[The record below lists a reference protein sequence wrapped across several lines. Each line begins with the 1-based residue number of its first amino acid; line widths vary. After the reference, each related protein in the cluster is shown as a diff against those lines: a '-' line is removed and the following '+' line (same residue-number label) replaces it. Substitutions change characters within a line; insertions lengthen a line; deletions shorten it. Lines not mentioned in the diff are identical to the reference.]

1 MSRLFQIGLLLLLL
15 LGLGAGLFIPWCARA
30 LYGEP
35 SPRLS
40 PLQRWVYSA
49 RLLWHDGLLTSHA
62 QSAQSLPFTI
72 QEGESIAAITTRL
85 EKQGLIPSAI
95 ALRDYLVYKGLDTSL
110 RAGHYRFRGTES
122 AIEIAHA
129 LQSPEPGK
137 AILVVL
143 PGWRLEE
150 IAAALP
156 TSGLNLTPSEFLAQA
171 KLPSGSLP
179 DLSRAASIEGFFF
192 PDTYTLERDTPAA
205 LLIEIAL
212 RNFERHITPE
222 VRQGFEKQGLSLY
235 QAVTLASIVER
246 ETVQVE
252 EAPLIAAVYLNRL
265 RAGMPLQADPT
276 VQYALGWDGESW
288 WKAPLAPAD
297 LQVPSPYNTYLHTG
311 LPPGPI
317 ANPGLGALQAVAAP
331 ASTDALFFRMR
342 CDHSGYH
349 EFARTYEEHLR
360 NSCP

>member
-1 MSRLFQIGLLLLLL
+1 MRRLLVSGLLPLLL
-15 LGLGAGLFIPWCARA
+15 LGLGAGLFIPWRARA

-49 RLLWHDGLLTSHA
+49 RLLWHDGLLTGHA
-62 QSAQSLPFTI
+62 ESAQPITFTI
-72 QEGESIAAITTRL
+72 QEGESVTSITTRM
-85 EKQGLIPSAI
+85 EKYGLIPSAA
-95 ALRDYLVYKGLDTSL
+95 ALRDYLVYRGLDTTL
-110 RAGHYRFRGTES
+110 RAGRYRFRGTES

-129 LQSPEPGK
+129 LQSPQPGK

-150 IAAALP
+150 IAATLP
-156 TSGLNLTPSEFLAQA
+156 TSGLNLTPDEFLAQA
-171 KLPSGSLP
+171 KQPSGSLP

-212 RNFERHITPE
+212 RNFEHHITPE
-222 VRQGFEKQGLSLY
+222 MRQGFEKQGLSLY
-235 QAVTLASIVER
+235 EAVTLASIVER
-246 ETVQVE
+246 ETVHAE
-252 EAPLIAAVYLNRL
+252 ETLFIAAVYLNRL

-276 VQYALGWDGESW
+276 VQYALGWDGQAW
-288 WKAPLAPAD
+288 WKVPLTPAD
-297 LQVPSPYNTYLHTG
+297 LQVSSPYNTYLYPG

-317 ANPGLGALQAVAAP
+317 ANPGLNALQAIAAP

-342 CDHSGYH
+342 CDNSGYH
-349 EFARTYEEHLR
+349 IFARTYDEHLR